1 MKKWMASL
9 ILVVFLFPCGGFAGE
24 KGLKPQTVCPVL
36 GGKINKDVYTDYQG
50 QRIYFCCPACIK
62 SFEKYLKKLE

>member
-50 QRIYFCCPACIK
+50 QRIYSALKTWSSGPGQR
-62 SFEKYLKKLE
+62 EKALP